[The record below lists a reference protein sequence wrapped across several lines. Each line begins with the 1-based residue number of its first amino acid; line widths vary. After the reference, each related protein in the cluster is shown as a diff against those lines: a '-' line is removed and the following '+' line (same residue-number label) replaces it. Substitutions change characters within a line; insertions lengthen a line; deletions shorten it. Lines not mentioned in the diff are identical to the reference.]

1 MGWPY
6 VGASFR
12 GAALSAGAFGGTIFH
27 GAAFHGAAFRISLKV
42 SKKGGLG
49 LTAPLKPDNDG

>member
-1 MGWPY
+1 M
-6 VGASFR
+6 GASFR
-12 GAALSAGAFGGTIFH
+12 GAALNAAAFGGTIFH
-27 GAAFHGAAFRISLKV
+27 GAAFRGAAFRVSLKV